1 MSGRIGGTVEQMQTM
16 GAKFNSEVTEL
27 ESLVS
32 RISSQL
38 ASTDWEGGA
47 AQRFRD
53 QWEGEFRGTFSQVAT
68 GLRECAAEVQNR
80 ANALTQAGG

>member
-1 MSGRIGGTVEQMQTM
+1 MSGRIGGTIEQMNTM
-16 GAKFNSEVTEL
+16 GSKFNQEASEL
-27 ESLVS
+27 EALVS
-32 RISSQL
+32 RVTAQL

-53 QWEGEFRGTFSQVAT
+53 QWIGEFKATFAAVVS
-68 GLRECAAEVQNR
+68 GLQECSAELNNR